1 MAVDSVVSVA
11 VFVFLL
17 RLGLIGNLCVRASS
31 AAQCSQCS
39 QCSLRARVRGV
50 RGARVRGEVSMFVC
64 GLMAIAIVDTFILF
78 AFSIY

>member
-31 AAQCSQCS
+31 ASQCS

-64 GLMAIAIVDTFILF
+64 GLMAIANVDTFILF

>member
-39 QCSLRARVRGV
+39 LRARVRAV